1 MKQRRVRPYIT
12 GPKNYLG
19 GLNFPNRLVNS
30 SCKKSRKRI
39 VLTDEK
45 WVHAP
50 TFRFLEMY
58 MIQEDIKALLPQG
71 VFLLDVKEDFH
82 QGVVKCVIDA
92 EKPVDLDL
100 TTTISRTINDSGIL
114 DELYPDGMALH
125 VSSAGVDTPLKHDYQ
140 YQKNIGRIISITVER
155 DGKPYSLEAQIL
167 EVTDDSVLIQRSSA
181 ADEWIPIADI
191 IHGKVLIKF

>member
-1 MKQRRVRPYIT
+1 M
-12 GPKNYLG
+12 
-19 GLNFPNRLVNS
+19 PNRLVNS
-30 SCKKSRKRI
+30 TCKKPRKRI

-58 MIQEDIKALLPQG
+58 MIQEDIKALLPQD

-82 QGVVKCVIDA
+82 QGVLKCVIDA

-100 TTTISRTINDSGIL
+100 TTTISRAINDSGIL
-114 DELYPDGMALH
+114 DELYPNGMALH

-140 YQKNIGRIISITVER
+140 YRKNIGRVISITIDI
-155 DGKPYSLEAQIL
+155 DGKPYSSEAEIL
-167 EVTDDSVLIQRSSA
+167 AVNDDKVLIQRSKV
-181 ADEWIPIADI
+181 ADEWIPILDI
-191 IHGKVLIKF
+191 IHAKVLIKF

>member
-1 MKQRRVRPYIT
+1 M
-12 GPKNYLG
+12 
-19 GLNFPNRLVNS
+19 
-30 SCKKSRKRI
+30 
-39 VLTDEK
+39 TDEK

-82 QGVVKCVIDA
+82 QGVVKCIIDA

-125 VSSAGVDTPLKHDYQ
+125 VSSAGVDRPLKYDYQ
-140 YQKNIGRIISITVER
+140 YRKNIGRIISITVDK

-167 EVTDDSVLIQRSSA
+167 EVTNDSVLIQRSSA
-181 ADEWIPIADI
+181 AEEWIPIADI
-191 IHGKVLIKF
+191 IHSKVLIKF

>member
-1 MKQRRVRPYIT
+1 M
-12 GPKNYLG
+12 
-19 GLNFPNRLVNS
+19 NRIILA
-30 SCKKSRKRI
+30 
-39 VLTDEK
+39 DEK

-50 TFRFLEMY
+50 TFLFLKMH

-82 QGVVKCVIDA
+82 QSAVNCVIDA

-100 TTTISRTINDSGIL
+100 TTTVSKAINDSGIL
-114 DELYPDGMALH
+114 DKEYPEGMVLH

-140 YQKNIGRIISITVER
+140 YRKNIGRVISITGKK
-155 DGKPYSLEAQIL
+155 DGKPYSTEAQLL
-167 EVTDDSVLIQRSSA
+167 EVTDDKVLIQRSSA

-191 IHGKVLIKF
+191 IHAKVLIKF

>member
-1 MKQRRVRPYIT
+1 M
-12 GPKNYLG
+12 
-19 GLNFPNRLVNS
+19 
-30 SCKKSRKRI
+30 
-39 VLTDEK
+39 TDEK

-50 TFRFLEMY
+50 TFRFLEMH

-82 QGVVKCVIDA
+82 QGVVKCIIDA

-114 DELYPDGMALH
+114 DKLYPNGMELH

-140 YQKNIGRIISITVER
+140 YRKNIGRAINITVDR
-155 DGKPYSLEAQIL
+155 DGKPYSTEAQIL
-167 EVTDDSVLIQRSSA
+167 AMTDDSIQIQRSGA
-181 ADEWIPIADI
+181 ADDWILIADI
-191 IHGKVLIKF
+191 FHARY

>member
-1 MKQRRVRPYIT
+1 
-12 GPKNYLG
+12 
-19 GLNFPNRLVNS
+19 
-30 SCKKSRKRI
+30 
-39 VLTDEK
+39 
-45 WVHAP
+45 
-50 TFRFLEMY
+50 
-58 MIQEDIKALLPQG
+58 MIQEEIKALLPQG

-114 DELYPDGMALH
+114 DELYPNGVALH
-125 VSSAGVDTPLKHDYQ
+125 VLSAGVDTPLKHDYQ
-140 YQKNIGRIISITVER
+140 YRKNIGRVISITVES
-155 DGKPYSLEAQIL
+155 DGKAYSLEAQIL
-167 EVTDDSVLIQRSSA
+167 EVTDESVLIQRSSA